1 MSSGTARSGPT
12 APARTSDALWH
23 RLYFFPLPHQQSSL
37 ARSTP
42 TPPNISELTATCDR
56 ELRDVRA
63 WGAWRRSP
71 APLDPLLQV
80 GTLGADG
87 RVEAVAGEH
96 EQVGREGEEAAVDGL
111 DDLV

>member
-23 RLYFFPLPHQQSSL
+23 RLYFFPLPHQQSSF

-42 TPPNISELTATCDR
+42 TPPNISELTAACHR

-63 WGAWRRSP
+63 WGAWGAWVPSGAWERSP
-71 APLDPLLQV
+71 APVQPRLEV
-80 GTLGADG
+80 GTAEADG

-96 EQVGREGEEAAVDGL
+96 EQV
-111 DDLV
+111 